1 MSRHD
6 LQAVG
11 RCRVGMASSDR
22 RWDLVGGVC
31 RQGRHDR
38 QGMLD
43 HPSRSIDET
52 ATRVHTHATTRT
64 STDRHTNTNTHSPN
78 THSLNTHSTST
89 HSTSTH
95 STNTHSTNTHSMN
108 THSTGTWAGGREA
121 THQVSAW
128 RSWRPWRHILSF
140 FLVVV
145 VATLAAP
152 VEARRD
158 RTVTGDVIKAARFLQ
173 ASRLDE
179 ARALLAELEKRAS
192 DAAEVKWLKAELAFQ
207 TGDYARAI
215 ELLDKVPNDAVDGL
229 VGSTRKLAT
238 STLSV
243 TETFIEQKSPKGHFV
258 IRFAPGPDATI
269 AQLAGEVLDAAWE
282 TVGTDLGL
290 KPADPIR
297 VELLGAPADLA
308 KLSPLTESEI
318 ETTGTIA
325 LSKYN
330 KLMVVSPRATIFGY
344 PWMDT
349 LAHEYTHLVV
359 SRLSHDTVPVWLQ
372 EGIARF
378 EQTRW
383 RRPPEVELSASE
395 QALLTSAL
403 KKGRLISFD
412 EMHPSMAKLPSQE
425 AAALAYAEV
434 YTLVGWM
441 QKKIGFGGIQA
452 ALIAQRDGKS
462 ARRAVAEALGM
473 TWTAVEKE
481 WHASLKVAD
490 KHPGDPPGAA
500 RSARMGKP
508 IKFGKGGVDSENV
521 GLEQVAVR
529 ARKHA
534 RLGGMLRARGMLE
547 AAVIEYEKALSAA
560 GGQDAF
566 VAGKLA
572 RTLVE
577 LGRHDRAI
585 ELTAPLAAADDRD
598 AVVAVTLG
606 MARSARHEWPE
617 AIAAF
622 EQALRISPFDPT
634 TRCGLAE
641 AYGQTNDPRAARER
655 TACDELKN

>member
-1 MSRHD
+1 MFG
-6 LQAVG
+6 V
-11 RCRVGMASSDR
+11 
-22 RWDLVGGVC
+22 LVALGV
-31 RQGRHDR
+31 
-38 QGMLD
+38 
-43 HPSRSIDET
+43 
-52 ATRVHTHATTRT
+52 
-64 STDRHTNTNTHSPN
+64 
-78 THSLNTHSTST
+78 
-89 HSTSTH
+89 
-95 STNTHSTNTHSMN
+95 
-108 THSTGTWAGGREA
+108 
-121 THQVSAW
+121 
-128 RSWRPWRHILSF
+128 
-140 FLVVV
+140 
-145 VATLAAP
+145 AP
-152 VEARRD
+152 AEARRD
-158 RTVTGDVIKAARFLQ
+158 RTVTGDVIKAARYLQ
-173 ASRLDE
+173 ASRLDD
-179 ARALLAELEKRAS
+179 ARTLLADLEKRAS
-192 DAAEVKWLKAELAFQ
+192 DTPEVKWLRAELAFQ
-207 TGDYARAI
+207 TGDYQRAI
-215 ELLDKVPNDAVDGL
+215 DLLDKLPNDAVDGL

-238 STLSV
+238 STLAV
-243 TETFIEQKSPKGHFV
+243 TELFVEQKSPKGHFL
-258 IRFAPGPDATI
+258 IRYAPGPDATI
-269 AQLAGEVLDAAWE
+269 AELAGEVLDSAWE
-282 TVGTDLGL
+282 TIGDDLGL
-290 KPADPIR
+290 RPADPIR

-349 LAHEYTHLVV
+349 LAHEYTHLLV

-383 RRPPEVELSASE
+383 RRPPEVQLSASE
-395 QALLTSAL
+395 QALLAAAL

-441 QKKIGFGGIQA
+441 QKKIGFSGIQA
-452 ALIAQRDGKS
+452 ALVAQRDGKS
-462 ARRAVAEALGM
+462 ARRAVAEALAM
-473 TWTAVEKE
+473 TWGAVEKE
-481 WHASLKVAD
+481 WHAYLKVAD
-490 KHPGDPPGAA
+490 KATDAGAPRRA
-500 RSARMGKP
+500 EQPSQRLRKP
-508 IKFGKGGVDSENV
+508 IKFDKGGVDSENV
-521 GLEQVAVR
+521 GLEQVALK

-547 AAVIEYEKALSAA
+547 AAVIEYEKALAAA

-585 ELTAPLAAADDRD
+585 ELTTPLAAADDRD

-606 MARSARHEWPE
+606 MARAARHEWPL
-617 AIAAF
+617 AVAAY
-622 EQALRISPFDPT
+622 EQALRVSPFDPT

-655 TACDELKN
+655 SACDELKN